1 MTRIAPVN
9 SAFNPKVLWFDALD
23 FELAVG
29 MPVVVTTARGLE
41 FGYIAEEVFDAT
53 DEQIAQLKSPLQP
66 VVRIATP
73 EDEEQARKMEALSRE
88 AFPVFKELAAESR
101 DLMRPVSVEFLFE
114 GDKAIFY
121 FESEDR
127 VDFRELVRK
136 LAAKFHV
143 RIDMRQIGVRDGAR
157 IIGGIGH
164 CGQELCCKRMGGEF
178 CPVSIRMAKEQ
189 DLSLNP
195 QKISGLC
202 GRLMCCLRY
211 EYEAYKD
218 FKGRAPKLNATI
230 DTPAGEGHVV
240 DFDVPREVISVKVG
254 EEKALKVPLSDFEP
268 APDGG
273 RPRSIGDAAWTYA
286 QESAT
291 WGKVMPAFS
300 ASVMETSKLTAED
313 TLAEPGSVKVT
324 GRSDKGN
331 KGQGVRGRK
340 DKNAAKSQEGS
351 AASSNKSRRKDSQ
364 GSSAA
369 VSKRN
374 PRRST
379 KLSSKD
385 LQETAHTLEETT
397 KPSAQK
403 EPRNRGQHLR
413 KRVSVG
419 TKRPDESSKSGI
431 SMAQDGS
438 NASQRKH
445 KSQKGTSSDTSRNLR
460 PGHKS
465 SGLRSESAQKAGNAS
480 RGGNQAKTSAQQ
492 NAPRQQKPTQS
503 AHGDTTPGRKSR
515 RRSHKSTPKQNGTPD
530 AK

>member
-9 SAFNPKVLWFDALD
+9 SAYNPKVLWFDALD
-23 FELAVG
+23 FELTVG
-29 MPVVVTTARGLE
+29 MSVVVNTARGLE
-41 FGYIAEEVFDAT
+41 FGRIAEEVFEAT
-53 DEQIAQLKSPLQP
+53 DEQVAALKSPLQP

-73 EDEEQARKMEALSRE
+73 EDEEQALKMEALSRE

-218 FKGRAPKLNATI
+218 FKGRAPKLNAAI
-230 DTPAGEGHVV
+230 DTPVGEGHVV
-240 DFDVPREVISVKVG
+240 DFDVPREVVSVKVG
-254 EEKALKVPLSDFEP
+254 EEKALKVPLIDFDP

-273 RPRSIGDAAWTYA
+273 RPRSVGEQAWTAA

-300 ASVMETSKLTAED
+300 ASTIETSKLTAED
-313 TLAEPGSVKVT
+313 TLAEPGSVKVSNRGEKAAKT
-324 GRSDKGN
+324 GA
-331 KGQGVRGRK
+331 VRARK
-340 DKNAAKSQEGS
+340 DKNSARAQDGS
-351 AASSNKSRRKDSQ
+351 GATSSKVRRKDAG
-364 GSSAA
+364 GSSAP

-385 LQETAHTLEETT
+385 MQESVHASEEAISQT
-397 KPSAQK
+397 PRK
-403 EPRNRGQHLR
+403 ETRGQGKHLR

-419 TKRPDESSKSGI
+419 GAKPEAPAKQGLSGAPDTV
-431 SMAQDGS
+431 
-438 NASQRKH
+438 NASQK
-445 KSQKGTSSDTSRNLR
+445 KSKPQKAATADAPKNLR

-465 SGLRSESAQKAGNAS
+465 SGLRSDGVRKPGNGN
-480 RGGNQAKTSAQQ
+480 RGAHQGKPSAQQ
-492 NAPRQQKPTQS
+492 QASSQNAKSDSP
-503 AHGDTTPGRKSR
+503 AGRKSR
-515 RRSHKSTPKQNGTPD
+515 RRSHKSSSKATGTNES
-530 AK
+530 K

>member
-9 SAFNPKVLWFDALD
+9 SAYNPKVLWFDALD
-23 FELAVG
+23 FDLEPG
-29 MPVVVTTARGLE
+29 MAVVVSTVRGLE
-41 FGYIAEEVFDAT
+41 FGHIAEEVFEAT
-53 DEQIAQLKSPLQP
+53 DEQVAALKSPLQP

-73 EDEEQARKMEALSRE
+73 EDEEQALKMEALSRE

-101 DLMRPVSVEFLFE
+101 DIMRPVSVEFLFE

-218 FKGRAPKLNATI
+218 FKGRAPKLNAVI
-230 DTPAGEGHVV
+230 DTPVGEGHVV
-240 DFDVPREVISVKVG
+240 DFDVPRELVSVKVG
-254 EEKALKVPLSDFEP
+254 EEKALKVPLADFE
-268 APDGG
+268 ATAEGT
-273 RPRSIGDAAWTYA
+273 RPHSIGEEAWTQA
-286 QESAT
+286 QESIS
-291 WGKVMPAFS
+291 WGKIMP
-300 ASVMETSKLTAED
+300 SVSTSTMETSKLTAED
-313 TLAEPGSVKVT
+313 TLAEPGSVKISGRGDRGGKT
-324 GRSDKGN
+324 GQGRNRKERSNAKAAEGSTAN
-331 KGQGVRGRK
+331 KG
-340 DKNAAKSQEGS
+340 
-351 AASSNKSRRKDSQ
+351 RRKESQ
-364 GSSAA
+364 GASTP
-369 VSKRN
+369 SKRN

-385 LQETAHTLEETT
+385 LQDSTHTGEGQSV
-397 KPSAQK
+397 PSRK
-403 EPRNRGQHLR
+403 ESAGRGQSLR
-413 KRVSVG
+413 KRVVSG
-419 TKRPDESSKSGI
+419 AKKSEDGSKSAV
-431 SMAQDGS
+431 S
-438 NASQRKH
+438 ASPEAPRG
-445 KSQKGTSSDTSRNLR
+445 SQKKNRSPRNNNSEAARNLR

-465 SGLRSESAQKAGNAS
+465 SGLRSDNARKAGNA
-480 RGGNQAKTSAQQ
+480 GQGTSS
-492 NAPRQQKPTQS
+492 QKPAPQQS
-503 AHGDTTPGRKSR
+503 ASGQNPGNAASPGRKSR
-515 RRSHKSTPKQNGTPD
+515 RRSHKSSSKSHGAAESKQE
-530 AK
+530 

>member
-9 SAFNPKVLWFDALD
+9 SAYNPKVLWFDALD
-23 FELAVG
+23 FDLTPG
-29 MPVVVTTARGLE
+29 MAVVVTTARGLE
-41 FGYIAEEVFDAT
+41 FGHIAEDVFEAT
-53 DEQIAQLKSPLQP
+53 DEQVAALKTPLQP

-88 AFPVFKELAAESR
+88 AFPIFKELAAESR

-218 FKGRAPKLNATI
+218 FKGRAPKPNAAI
-230 DTPAGEGHVV
+230 ETPEGEGRVV

-254 EEKALKVPLSDFEP
+254 DEKALKVPLADFDP

-273 RPRSIGDAAWTYA
+273 RPRSIGEEAWTTA
-286 QESAT
+286 QEQIS
-291 WGKVMPAFS
+291 WGKVMPS
-300 ASVMETSKLTAED
+300 LTTSNMETSKLTAED
-313 TLAEPGSVKVT
+313 TLAEPGSVKVS
-324 GRSDKGN
+324 GRSDKSV
-331 KGQGVRGRK
+331 KPGQSRRK
-340 DKNAAKSQEGS
+340 DKGVSKSQEGTPS
-351 AASSNKSRRKDSQ
+351 GNKQRRKDVQ
-364 GSSAA
+364 SAQPSA
-369 VSKRN
+369 PKRN

-385 LQETAHTLEETT
+385 LQESNAHVESAATNGRKETA
-397 KPSAQK
+397 
-403 EPRNRGQHLR
+403 NRGQQLR
-413 KRVSVG
+413 KRVSVTG
-419 TKRPDESSKSGI
+419 KKAEGVSKPIGASSQNSESGSQKKSR
-431 SMAQDGS
+431 
-438 NASQRKH
+438 SQRNNN
-445 KSQKGTSSDTSRNLR
+445 SEAARNLR

-465 SGLRSESAQKAGNAS
+465 SGLRFDDTRKGGNPGRGGGQGKASNQQAAAS
-480 RGGNQAKTSAQQ
+480 RGSN
-492 NAPRQQKPTQS
+492 NEN
-503 AHGDTTPGRKSR
+503 TPVRKSR
-515 RRSHKSTPKQNGTPD
+515 RRSHKSSSKTNG
-530 AK
+530 AAESK